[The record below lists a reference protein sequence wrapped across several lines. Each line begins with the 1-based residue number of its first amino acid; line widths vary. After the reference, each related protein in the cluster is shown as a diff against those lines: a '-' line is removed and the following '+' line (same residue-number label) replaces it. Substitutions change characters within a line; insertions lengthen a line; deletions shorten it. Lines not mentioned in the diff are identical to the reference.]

1 MWVVIF
7 SIALAAF
14 VGLSAAAMMVGG
26 GARLTAVV
34 LRPEADPLESYPSG
48 E

>member
-14 VGLSAAAMMVGG
+14 VGLRGRNDGGG